1 VREITRG
8 LVFASLALFTVLA
21 GLMLALSENR
31 NTPAATRTPGQP
43 APTETLYVPSPVV
56 ATGTLVDAFALLQTL
71 APAVSAT
78 PCTPPAGWAAETV
91 TSGDTLVGMA
101 ARSGVSLAAVL
112 QANCL
117 SGDSTFTGAVIYLP
131 LTTPTLASTAAC
143 GPPLGWVF
151 YAVRA
156 GDTLFA
162 LSLRYGVAIY
172 DLRQANC
179 LPGVS
184 ITVGQNL
191 YVPSVIV
198 NPSTATNTPVPTA
211 TLTSTVQP
219 SATLIASAT
228 TAPTVAATATTA
240 APSPTASETAT
251 ATATATETAT
261 VAADT
266 ETATSAPSDTATAT
280 ATETAT
286 TTAP

>member
-1 VREITRG
+1 
-8 LVFASLALFTVLA
+8 
-21 GLMLALSENR
+21 MLALSENR

-56 ATGTLVDAFALLQTL
+56 ATGTLVDAFALLQTQ
-71 APAVSAT
+71 APAVSAS
-78 PCTPPAGWAAETV
+78 PCTPPQGWVAETV
-91 TSGDTLVGMA
+91 SSGDTLVGMA

-117 SGDSTFTGAVIYLP
+117 AGDSTFVGAVIYLP
-131 LTTPTLASTAAC
+131 LTTPTLAPTAAC

-151 YAVRA
+151 YTVQP

-191 YVPSVIV
+191 YVPRVLV
-198 NPSTATNTPVPTA
+198 NPGTATNTPIPTA

-219 SATLIASAT
+219 SATLVVASAT
-228 TAPTVAATATTA
+228 SAPTVAATATSVQ
-240 APSPTASETAT
+240 PSPTASETAT
-251 ATATATETAT
+251 ATASATETAT

-266 ETATSAPSDTATAT
+266 ETATMTLAPSDTATT
-280 ATETAT
+280 AVTETAT
-286 TTAP
+286 TPAP